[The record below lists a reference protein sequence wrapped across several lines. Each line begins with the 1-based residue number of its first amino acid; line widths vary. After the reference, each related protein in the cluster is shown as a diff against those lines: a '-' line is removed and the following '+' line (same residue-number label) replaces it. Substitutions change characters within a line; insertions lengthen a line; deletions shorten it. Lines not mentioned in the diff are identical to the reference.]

1 MTSRRR
7 VARLAALVG
16 CMLALGACAPPR
28 PGSLESLEVTA
39 RREAERREHH
49 YADAEGVA
57 VMRLDGRATG
67 KLPAL
72 DVRLDL
78 DSPDRVRLQFRWLL
92 GVLGDVVARGDT
104 LVAWVPSERLGVM
117 FGGLDD
123 SLGVHEPARFLAQA
137 LTAAWVAPHEA
148 WRDAAVDSA
157 GVGLAWTERDGDA
170 WTMHV
175 DRHARPTTATVTRGD
190 HTITIRVS
198 AWDGTGAHA
207 RPERLEIA
215 DGDGWVRLR
224 LDVDDLHPVRH
235 RRASAFALVL
245 PADART
251 LDWGDLTRLLSLG
264 GLAR

>member
-1 MTSRRR
+1 MIPRG
-7 VARLAALVG
+7 ARLAALVA
-16 CMLALGACAPPR
+16 CMLSLGACAPPP
-28 PGSLESLEVTA
+28 PGSLEALEVTA
-39 RREAERREHH
+39 RREAERRERT

-67 KLPAL
+67 RLPAL

-104 LVAWVPSERLGVM
+104 LVVWMPSERLGVS
-117 FGGLDD
+117 FAGLDD

-137 LTAAWVAPHEA
+137 LTASWVAPHEA
-148 WRDAAVDSA
+148 WRDAVLDSA
-157 GVGLAWTERDGDA
+157 GVRLAWSERDGDV
-170 WTMHV
+170 WTMRL
-175 DRHARPTTATVTRGD
+175 DRHARPSEASVTRGD
-190 HTITIRVS
+190 HTLTLRLS
-198 AWDGTGAHA
+198 AWDGAGAHA

-224 LDVDDLHPVRH
+224 LDVDDLHPVRR
-235 RRASAFALVL
+235 RRASTFALVL

-251 LDWGDLTRLLSLG
+251 LDWGDLTRLLSMG